1 MRRRLSPAVAA
12 VLVLV
17 LGASAPAQAAPA
29 TYTLDP
35 EHTSVGFLVHHVGYA
50 KVLGMFRK
58 VSGSYRFD
66 DATGALTELRIEI
79 DAASV
84 YTAHDKRD
92 EHLRGRDFLDVKRF
106 PKLVYTATSARRT
119 GDRTY
124 VVDGQLELLGQRRPV
139 SLQATWNKS
148 EPYPLRLAPLQ
159 RSVVTGVSARG
170 SFRRSAFGMD
180 YAVENGWVG
189 DEIELIVEFEAR
201 RE

>member
-1 MRRRLSPAVAA
+1 MRPCFSPAVAA
-12 VLVLV
+12 VLVFA
-17 LGASAPAQAAPA
+17 LGACAPAGAAPA
-29 TYTLDP
+29 NYRLDP

-50 KVLGMFRK
+50 KVLGLFRK

-84 YTAHDKRD
+84 YTGHDKRD
-92 EHLRGRDFLDVKRF
+92 EHLRGRDFLDAKRF

-119 GDRTY
+119 GDRTF
-124 VVDGQLELLGQRRPV
+124 VVDGQLDLLGQRRPV
-139 SLQATWNKS
+139 SLQVTWNKS
-148 EPYPLRLAPLQ
+148 EPYPLKLAPLQ
-159 RSVVTGVSARG
+159 RAIVMGVSARG
-170 SFRRSAFGMD
+170 AFKRSAFGMN